1 MGEECIRI
9 KLRNCRIGIAIMA
22 DIRPLNHLALIPV
35 LLPAAVL
42 SLFTSTY
49 QRDILRRARAGS
61 VFSEH
66 FLQTFVSQQQS
77 PCSGENTPF
86 TVFFFDPAVI
96 VLI

>member
-1 MGEECIRI
+1 MSLVLCDRAAMGEECIRI

-66 FLQTFVSQQQS
+66 FFANFCITAAKSM
-77 PCSGENTPF
+77 
-86 TVFFFDPAVI
+86 
-96 VLI
+96 